1 MALQKEQKLTYYQER
16 IGVNNGSGFGDL
28 AQASNREANNF
39 DVIGNALS
47 SKLLN
52 LGQQIGTKEG
62 ETAAQ
67 TYNMKRGTRTV
78 TDENGIE
85 KEIDI
90 VEPIT
95 APKGLRTASQIEA
108 FDTIMVKRY
117 TKEVFS
123 TLELETKKI
132 YNDVKRN
139 NGTAQDFE
147 SLVKPMFNAI
157 NENVPTNIQQ
167 AVTDYTD
174 NLLISYGADIDEL
187 NKDNQFK
194 IDVEEFTLDV
204 EKDLSS
210 ILTKMQNSDASK
222 EIDEFYKD
230 LQLGIEANL
239 ITPDDA
245 KAYRDAIRNEKLFTA
260 LVNPILDGS
269 LAEQAQVL
277 KRLQIIFG
285 NESRQTSGEFRLSNG
300 KVVKINKQDLLDQG
314 ITQEFLDKKVTRF
327 SQLAININDD
337 FTGSTSKTKFGP
349 NGDYAKDNPK
359 ASLLDITAHD
369 ISKGHINP
377 IVKNLFNNIPK
388 ISTAYIEFLNTN
400 EYKVLKDSAKNVDGQ
415 IIQTSYIDNLGLDQ
429 KSINA
434 FNEIEEIRLNS
445 NISAGDA
452 YQMFTNIKENNTTLE
467 KTLENIGVSSDT
479 LRETIRDEVGIVAKG
494 DGSGKRV
501 FFFKKVDVPQI
512 NTVSAYELE
521 QILNKTIEA
530 ELLSGNIISKKNLEK
545 RIDSLAAYHLGLN
558 GSFGF
563 DKFTADSINNASNKV
578 LVKHPVEKYAGVKSA
593 KIITS
598 FVSGKETQVG
608 IKTTENNVDY
618 LEKPVMQ
625 MVLNSGEFLD
635 KNGTLRLIEDKLKWG
650 DNIKLTSVSSLG
662 SAQPMYQ
669 IVYIGLD
676 GETTGLTNANGLPLI
691 INPFGSNT
699 STGKS
704 LYATAQELST
714 RIETDWENS
723 GGAGKIEYTK
733 KKKEEKKQKI
743 IDDQALLETMS
754 TDFKDGKPMSY
765 EEFQLYTDLSEGFS
779 LSKGGN
785 WGDAIIARFK
795 SLGSLD
801 IEGPRDL
808 TPEEEYDYHV
818 KKILP
823 YGFVYVEDE

>member
-1 MALQKEQKLTYYQER
+1 MALEKEKKIISYRDR
-16 IGVNNGSGFGDL
+16 IGVNSGSGYASL
-28 AQASNREANNF
+28 AEASNREANNF

-52 LGQQIGTKEG
+52 VGQQIGQKTG
-62 ETAAQ
+62 STAAG

-78 TDENGIE
+78 TDANGIE
-85 KEIDI
+85 
-90 VEPIT
+90 
-95 APKGLRTASQIEA
+95 IEA

-117 TKEVFS
+117 QKEVFS
-123 TLELETKKI
+123 TLELEAKKI
-132 YNDVKRN
+132 YSDVKRH

-147 SLVKPMFNAI
+147 SLAVPMFNAI

-167 AVTDYTD
+167 AVTDYSD
-174 NLLISYGADIDEL
+174 NLLMSFGADIDEL
-187 NKDNQFK
+187 NKDNQYK
-194 IDVEEFTLDV
+194 IDVKEFTLDV

-210 ILTKMQNSDASK
+210 ILTKMQNSNASK
-222 EIDEFYKD
+222 EIDELFKD

-245 KAYRDAIRNEKLFTA
+245 KRYQDAIRNEKLFTA

-285 NESRQTSGEFRLSNG
+285 NESRQTSGDFRLSNG

-314 ITQEFLDKKVTRF
+314 ITQEFLNKKVTRF
-327 SQLAININDD
+327 SQLAIDINDD
-337 FTGSTSKTKFGP
+337 SRGGTSKTQFGP

-359 ASLLDITAHD
+359 ASPLDIIAHD
-369 ISKGHINP
+369 ISKGHISE
-377 IVKNLFNNIPK
+377 IVKDQFNNISKNP
-388 ISTAYIEFLNTN
+388 TAYINFTQTD
-400 EYKVLKDSAKNVDGQ
+400 EYKVLKDSAKNADGQ
-415 IIQTSYIDNLGLDQ
+415 IIQTNYIDNLGLDQ

-452 YQMFTNIKENNTTLE
+452 YQMFTNIKENNTTVE
-467 KTLENIGVSSDT
+467 KTLENMGVSSDT

-501 FFFKKVDVPQI
+501 LFFKKLDVAQI

-530 ELLSGNIISKKNLEK
+530 ELLSGNLISKNNLEK
-545 RIDSLAAYHLGLN
+545 RIDSLVEYHTGLN

-563 DKFTADSINNASNKV
+563 DEFTADSINNASNKI
-578 LVKHPVEKYAGVKSA
+578 LVKHPVTQYAGVEST

-608 IKTTENNVDY
+608 IETTENNVNY

-625 MVLNSGEFLD
+625 MVLNSGEVLD

-662 SAQPMYQ
+662 STQPMYQ

-699 STGKS
+699 SKGKS

-714 RIETDWENS
+714 RIKTDWANS

-733 KKKEEKKQKI
+733 KKKDEKNQKI
-743 IDDQALLETMS
+743 IDDQALIENMK
-754 TDFKDGKPMSY
+754 TDFKNGKKMSY
-765 EEFQLYTDLSEGFS
+765 EEFQLLTNLTEGVS
-779 LSKGGN
+779 LSKGRST
-785 WGDAIIARFK
+785 GDAAIARIEY
-795 SLGSLD
+795 LDSLD

-808 TPEEEYDYHV
+808 TEKEEYDYLV
-818 KKILP
+818 NGNLP
-823 YGFVYVEDE
+823 YGFVLVEEE

>member
-1 MALQKEQKLTYYQER
+1 MALEKEKKIISYRDR
-16 IGVNNGSGFGDL
+16 IGVNSGSGYASL
-28 AQASNREANNF
+28 AEASNREANNF

-52 LGQQIGTKEG
+52 VGQQIGQKTG
-62 ETAAQ
+62 STAAG

-78 TDENGIE
+78 TDANGIE
-85 KEIDI
+85 TEIDI

-95 APKGLRTASQIEA
+95 TPKGLRTASQIEA

-117 TKEVFS
+117 QKEVFS
-123 TLELETKKI
+123 TLELEAKKI
-132 YNDVKRN
+132 YSDVKRH

-147 SLVKPMFNAI
+147 SLAVPMFNAI

-167 AVTDYTD
+167 AVTDYSD
-174 NLLISYGADIDEL
+174 NLLMSFGADIDEL
-187 NKDNQFK
+187 NKDNQYK
-194 IDVEEFTLDV
+194 IDVKEFFLDV
-204 EKDLSS
+204 DEDLS
-210 ILTKMQNSDASK
+210 IIITKMQNSNASK
-222 EIDEFYKD
+222 EIDELFKD

-245 KAYRDAIRNEKLFTA
+245 KRYQDAIRNEKLFTA

-285 NESRQTSGEFRLSNG
+285 NESRQTSGDFRLSNG

-314 ITQEFLDKKVTRF
+314 ITQEFLNKKVTRF
-327 SQLAININDD
+327 SQLAIDINDD
-337 FTGSTSKTKFGP
+337 SRGGTSKTQFGP

-359 ASLLDITAHD
+359 ASPLDIIAHD
-369 ISKGHINP
+369 ISKGHISE
-377 IVKNLFNNIPK
+377 IVKDQFNNISKNP
-388 ISTAYIEFLNTN
+388 TAYINFTQTD
-400 EYKVLKDSAKNVDGQ
+400 EYKVLKDSAKNADGQ
-415 IIQTSYIDNLGLDQ
+415 IIQTNYIDNLGLDQ

-434 FNEIEEIRLNS
+434 FNELEEIRLNS
-445 NISAGDA
+445 NISADA
-452 YQMFTNIKENNTTLE
+452 AYKMFTNIKENNTTVE
-467 KTLENIGVSSDT
+467 KTLENMGVSSDT

-501 FFFKKVDVPQI
+501 LFFKKLDVAQI

-530 ELLSGNIISKKNLEK
+530 ELLSGNLISKNNLEK
-545 RIDSLAAYHLGLN
+545 RIDSLVEYHTGLN

-563 DKFTADSINNASNKV
+563 DEFTADSINNASNKI
-578 LVKHPVEKYAGVKSA
+578 LVKHPVTQYAGVEST

-608 IKTTENNVDY
+608 IETTENNVNY
-618 LEKPVMQ
+618 LEEPVMQ
-625 MVLNSGEFLD
+625 MVLNSGEVLD

-662 SAQPMYQ
+662 STQPMYQ

-699 STGKS
+699 SKGKS

-714 RIETDWENS
+714 RIKTDWANS

-733 KKKEEKKQKI
+733 KKKDEKNQKI
-743 IDDQALLETMS
+743 IDDQALIENMK
-754 TDFKDGKPMSY
+754 TDFKNGKKMSY
-765 EEFQLYTDLSEGFS
+765 EEFQLLTNLTEGVS
-779 LSKGGN
+779 LSKGRST
-785 WGDAIIARFK
+785 GDAAIARIEY
-795 SLGSLD
+795 LDSLD

-808 TPEEEYDYHV
+808 TEKEEYDYLV
-818 KKILP
+818 NGNLP
-823 YGFVYVEDE
+823 YGFVLVEEE

>member
-1 MALQKEQKLTYYQER
+1 MALQKEQKLTSYQER

-47 SKLLN
+47 NKLLN
-52 LGQQIGTKEG
+52 LGQQIGAKEG

-147 SLVKPMFNAI
+147 SLIQPMFNAI
-157 NENVPTNIQQ
+157 NENIPTNIQQ
-167 AVTDYTD
+167 AVTDYSD

-194 IDVEEFTLDV
+194 IDVKEFTLDV

-210 ILTKMQNSDASK
+210 ILTKMQNSNASK

-239 ITPDDA
+239 ITPDVA
-245 KAYRDAIRNEKLFTA
+245 KTYRDAIKNEKLFTA
-260 LVNPILDGS
+260 LVNPILLDGS

-285 NESRQTSGEFRLSNG
+285 NESRKTSGDFRLSNG

-314 ITQEFLDKKVTRF
+314 ITQEFLNEKVTSF
-327 SQLAININDD
+327 SKLAIDINDD
-337 FTGSTSKTKFGP
+337 SRGGTGNAQTKFGP
-349 NGDYAKDNPK
+349 NGDFAQSNPD
-359 ASLLDITAHD
+359 ASPLDITAHD
-369 ISKGHINP
+369 ILKGHID
-377 IVKNLFNNIPK
+377 KDKKRLFDNIPNNLE
-388 ISTAYIEFLNTN
+388 SYIQFLNTN
-400 EYKVLKDSAKNVDGQ
+400 EYIVLKDPAKNVDGQ
-415 IIQTSYIDNLGLDQ
+415 IIRTNYINNLGLNQ

-445 NISAGDA
+445 GVRPGEAYAMFTKIKEENISLEDTFKTIGID
-452 YQMFTNIKENNTTLE
+452 KE
-467 KTLENIGVSSDT
+467 T
-479 LRETIRDEVGIVAKG
+479 LREITNEALGVATDRNGIG
-494 DGSGKRV
+494 
-501 FFFKKVDVPQI
+501 KKVVRRVH
-512 NTVSAYELE
+512 TSSAWTLD
-521 QILNKTIEA
+521 QLLNKTIET
-530 ELLSGNIISKKNLEK
+530 ELLSGNLISRNNLEK
-545 RIDSLAAYHLGLN
+545 RIDSLVEYHTGLN

-563 DKFTADSINNASNKV
+563 DEYTGDNSNNYSNTV
-578 LVKHPVEKYAGVKSA
+578 ITIHPVTKMAGVDKT

-598 FVSGKETQVG
+598 YVSGVETQVG
-608 IKTTENNVDY
+608 VETESNSVDY
-618 LEKPVMQ
+618 LEEPVMQ

-635 KNGTLRLIEDKLKWG
+635 PNGTLRLIEDKLKWG

-662 SAQPMYQ
+662 STQPMYQ
-669 IVYIGLD
+669 IIYIGLD

-691 INPFGSNT
+691 INPFGSDT
-699 STGKS
+699 SKGKS

-714 RIETDWENS
+714 SIKTDWANS
-723 GGAGKIEYTK
+723 GGASKIEYTK
-733 KKKEEKKQKI
+733 KKKQEKNQKI
-743 IDDQALLETMS
+743 IDDQALIKNMS
-754 TDFKDGKPMSY
+754 TDFKNGEKMSF
-765 EEFQLYTDLSEGFS
+765 EEFELYTNLSEGVS

-818 KKILP
+818 NKNLP
-823 YGFVYVEDE
+823 YGFVYVEEE